1 MQTEIIDTK
10 KIRQA
15 FISAASDFI
24 LLLEKVPEDRLNT
37 APFEGSWTPGQVA
50 DHVTKFL
57 SGIAQVQKSPQVAPG
72 RPVDQY
78 EPAMRAIFLDFER
91 KATAPPN
98 VVPGSG
104 PFDRQQQ
111 VALLKEISAV
121 IETHI
126 TETWLGKICAGIP
139 FPTLAELTGLE
150 WIYFGTYHLQRHT
163 HQLETIC
170 LTDQVF

>member
-1 MQTEIIDTK
+1 MQTEIINTK
-10 KIRQA
+10 KIQQA
-15 FISAASDFI
+15 FARAASELI
-24 LLLEKVPEDRLNT
+24 LLLEKVPEERFNT
-37 APFEGSWTPGQVA
+37 IPFEGSWTPGQVG

-57 SGIAQVQKSPQVAPG
+57 SGIVQVQKSPQVTAG

-91 KATAPPN
+91 KAAAPPN

-104 PFDRQQQ
+104 PFNRQQQ

-126 TETWLGKICAGIP
+126 TEAWLGKICAGIP

-150 WIYFGTYHLQRHT
+150 WICFGTYHLQRHT

-170 LTDQVF
+170 LADQVF